1 MYTAPLRSRLCFRA
15 ARVSKRSR
23 QFRDATLRILLY
35 ALLTAAPAAAQM
47 GNATWATPVAKSF
60 NEPAWWDQGVVFVGN
75 WEPLIFRVRHGS
87 VGVDPEKDYRRE
99 HTEETVLKLKEAGV
113 NMIVTHF
120 YKTGLDSER
129 EDVEL
134 AKELARL
141 CHKHG
146 MKIGTY
152 IGGTMFA
159 ETLLRDIPESKNWV
173 RYDEHGDAVR
183 YGEQTYRYRPDF
195 NHPGY
200 VEYMKKVVRVAIE
213 DVKTDFIHFDNMALI
228 APPWTGNTPEVN
240 RRFREF
246 LAKKYTPAQ
255 LKQRLGFSD
264 ISAVTVPTW
273 HNLARPAAISPVI
286 DPVMQEWVDF
296 RCQDFAA
303 YYAAL
308 CDYARTL
315 KPDIMMELN
324 PHGIY
329 GSNRAFLN
337 AIDHARL
344 VPHGSVF
351 WSEEPNEAHVTPEG
365 ILVSKIRS
373 LKLARSLDQ
382 SLFIYTGAQRGEGT
396 YRLYMAESMAFNRNC
411 LGDLGGPLDAYTF
424 PEGLRRYVR
433 FYMDQNRNFAGTRVV
448 ADVAVLRS
456 FPSLAYNSI
465 GPHLET
471 TLVEQTLIQHKVPF
485 EYVFD
490 GNLGNLSK
498 YRAVILADQESLSDR
513 AVEQLREY
521 VRNGGGLVA
530 TGRTSLY
537 NDWRRMRPDYALADV
552 LGVHAAAGGSMA
564 TARELP
570 AARRGAFGKGRAAYL
585 PAVTPAQPIPNL
597 DAMGAGGFG
606 SAHWRLPANAE
617 EIVAALRYAAGGPF
631 AAEFEQAPLTTV
643 MELTEKTDGG
653 ARMLHWVNYK
663 PGTKVAPAGVTV
675 AVPQGGRV
683 TAVEVLS
690 PDHAPRTAQFT
701 VEGGRVRFTMP
712 APDVYE
718 MAVIRLAR

>member
-1 MYTAPLRSRLCFRA
+1 
-15 ARVSKRSR
+15 
-23 QFRDATLRILLY
+23 
-35 ALLTAAPAAAQM
+35 M
-47 GNATWATPVAKSF
+47 GR
-60 NEPAWWDQGVVFVGN
+60 
-75 WEPLIFRVRHGS
+75 EPLVFRLRHG
-87 VGVDPEKDYRRE
+87 GDLPVDPETGYRRE
-99 HTEETVLKLKEAGV
+99 HSEETVLKLKEAGV
-113 NMIVTHF
+113 NMVLTHF

-129 EDVEL
+129 EDVEI
-134 AKELARL
+134 AKELGRL

-146 MKIGTY
+146 LKLGTY

-159 ETLLRDIPESKNWV
+159 ETLLRDIPEAKEWV
-173 RYDEHGDAVR
+173 RYDEHGDPVR

-200 VEYMKKVVRVAIE
+200 VEHMKKVIRVAIE
-213 DVKTDFIHFDNMALI
+213 DVKTDFIHFDNLALM

-246 LAKKYTPAQ
+246 LAKKYTPEQ
-255 LKQRLGFSD
+255 LKQRFGFSD
-264 ISAVTVPTW
+264 IRAVTVPTW
-273 HNLARPAAISPVI
+273 HGMARPAAIAPVI

-296 RCQDFAA
+296 RCQDFAS
-303 YYAAL
+303 YYAQL
-308 CDYARTL
+308 CDYARSL
-315 KPDIMMELN
+315 KPDIVMELN

-329 GSNRAFLN
+329 GVNRAFLN
-337 AIDHARL
+337 GIDHARL

-351 WSEEPNEAHVTPEG
+351 WSEEPNEAHVTADG

-373 LKLARSLDQ
+373 LKLARTLDQ
-382 SLFIYTGAQRGEGT
+382 TLFIYTGAQRGSGS

-424 PEGLRRYVR
+424 PEGLKRYVR
-433 FYMDQNRNFAGTRVV
+433 FYLDQNKYYSGTRVV
-448 ADVAVLRS
+448 ADVAVLRA

-490 GNLGNLSK
+490 GGLANLSK
-498 YRAVILADQESLSDR
+498 YRAVVLEDQEALSDR

-521 VRNGGGLVA
+521 VRNGGGIVA

-537 NDWRRMRPDYALADV
+537 NDWRRVRPDYGLADV
-552 LGVHAAAGGSMA
+552 LGIHTTEDRRA
-564 TARELP
+564 LP

-585 PAVTPAQPIPNL
+585 PRVAPAQPIPNVESL
-597 DAMGAGGFG
+597 GAGGFP
-606 SAHWRLPANAE
+606 SAYWRLPANAG
-617 EIVAALRYAAGGPF
+617 EIVDAIRYAAAAPF
-631 AAEFEQAPLTTV
+631 SAQFDAAPLTTV
-643 MELTEKTDGG
+643 MELTEKSDAST
-653 ARMLHWVNYK
+653 RMLHWVNYK
-663 PGTKVAPAGVTV
+663 PGTKAPPAGVTV
-675 AVPQGGRV
+675 AVPQGARV
-683 TAVEVLS
+683 AAVEVLS
-690 PDHAPRTAQFT
+690 PDHAPRPAPFT
-701 VEGGRVRFTMP
+701 VEGGRVRFTLP